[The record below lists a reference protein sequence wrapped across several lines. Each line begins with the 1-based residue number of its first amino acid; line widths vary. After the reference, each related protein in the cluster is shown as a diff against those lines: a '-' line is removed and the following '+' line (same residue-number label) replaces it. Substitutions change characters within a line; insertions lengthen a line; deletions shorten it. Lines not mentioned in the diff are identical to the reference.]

1 MSGQF
6 VATLQPTAVSG
17 AIDLFEI
24 AAAADQGII
33 ILEWEIYQI
42 SDFGDAEEEIL
53 QVEVVRGV
61 GTVTSGSGG
70 STLTPESQ
78 DVGGAA
84 SGATVE
90 GLNTTRLAVGTGT
103 LDIMD
108 SRGWNVRASKEHV
121 SIPETRD
128 LIAPGGIWTL
138 ALDDAPADP
147 LTIGGYVKWV
157 EMFG

>member
-6 VATLQPTAVSG
+6 VATLQPTAVTT
-17 AIDLFEI
+17 AVDIFEI
-24 AAAADQGII
+24 LAAADQGII

-42 SDFGDAEEEIL
+42 SDVGDAAEEIL

-61 GTVTSGSGG
+61 GSVTSGSGG

-78 DVGGAA
+78 DAGGAA

-90 GLNTTRLAVGTGT
+90 GLNTTRLNVGTGT

-108 SRGWNVRASKEHV
+108 SRGWNIRASKEHV

-128 LIAPGGIWTL
+128 LVSPGHYWTL
-138 ALDDAPADP
+138 ALDDAPADSIT
-147 LTIGGYVKWV
+147 LGGYVKWV